1 MAPRDL
7 AVVLAGDLTLEAG
20 GWVYRGERPG
30 PGWYGHG
37 YTTKRLA
44 VLVALRLVWVEVH
57 KQRWRDTTT
66 GQTRHDRPP
75 NDIPWAY
82 YELAVVLTT
91 VWTWMSSPRGL
102 HHVTWP
108 WEDDL
113 PSRRTVQRWLAR
125 LLADALAWQA
135 AIRAACVA
143 HLAPSTLEE
152 KFPTGLPPPGT
163 VTRWR
168 SAAAKAG
175 QLTRGLALL
184 HECASTLSIPPS
196 TLLVEAQRRFMAEH
210 QA

>member
-1 MAPRDL
+1 VASG
-7 AVVLAGDLTLEAG
+7 AIGVVLAGDLRLEER

-30 PGWYGHG
+30 SVWHGHG
-37 YTTKRLA
+37 YTVKRRGL
-44 VLVALRLVWVEVH
+44 LVSARLVWVEVH
-57 KQRWRDTTT
+57 KQRWLDTET
-66 GQTRHDRPP
+66 GRTQHDRPP
-75 NDIPWAY
+75 SDVPWAY
-82 YELAVVLTT
+82 YELAVVLTAA
-91 VWTWMSSPRGL
+91 WTWLSSPRGL

-125 LLADALAWQA
+125 LLADALVWQA
-135 AIRAACVA
+135 AIRAAVVA

-168 SAAAKAG
+168 SAAREAG
-175 QLTRGLALL
+175 QLSCGLALL
-184 HECASTLSIPPS
+184 QKSASMLSIDPS

-210 QA
+210 QV